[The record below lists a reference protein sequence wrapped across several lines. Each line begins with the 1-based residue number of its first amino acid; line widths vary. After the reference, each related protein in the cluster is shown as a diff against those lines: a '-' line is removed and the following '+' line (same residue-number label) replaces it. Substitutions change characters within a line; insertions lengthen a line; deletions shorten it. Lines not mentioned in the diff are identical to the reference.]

1 MKILATAM
9 QKVRADTIKNEDQI
23 LDALRHS
30 TDTRVANLI
39 TDQPWFDAQA
49 EIEEELFG
57 ELVASGQRTGS
68 SFPKIKK
75 QVLTYRFDA
84 ERPDS
89 AAWAKKEAAN
99 LVVEIVEQQR
109 TTIRDYV
116 SASQM
121 GDYTVTQVARNLR
134 DVVGLTNQQT
144 GWVDN
149 FRNRAISEQ
158 MANGKTFE
166 QASQSAAASTERYQ
180 ERIHKYR
187 TETIARTEI
196 LRASSEGRN
205 QAWQQGIEE
214 GYISPAAQKQW
225 VTEFDACEICLPLD
239 GETVGI
245 SADFPDGDPPLH
257 PNCRCT
263 LDMVDVD
270 VSDFEEMSWD
280 EIDAELDA
288 LFGEQE

>member
-30 TDTRVANLI
+30 TDARVANLI

-49 EIEEELFG
+49 EIEEELLG

-99 LVVEIVEQQR
+99 LVVEIVEEQR
-109 TTIRDYV
+109 NTIRDYV
-116 SASQM
+116 SSSQM

-144 GWVDN
+144 GWVEN
-149 FRNRAISEQ
+149 FRNRAISDR
-158 MANGKTFE
+158 MALGDTFE
-166 QASQSAAASTERYQ
+166 QASQRTAASTERYQ
-180 ERIHKYR
+180 KRIHKYR

-205 QAWQQGIEE
+205 QSWQQGIEG
-214 GYISPAAQKQW
+214 GYISSAAQKQW
-225 VTEFDACEICLPLD
+225 VTEPGACDICLPFD
-239 GETVGI
+239 GEIVGI
-245 SADFPDGDPPLH
+245 TEDFPDGDPPLH
-257 PNCRCT
+257 PNCLCD

-270 VSDFEEMSWD
+270 DSDFEEMSWE
-280 EIDAELDA
+280 EIDTELDA
-288 LFGEQE
+288 LFGEQQ